1 MKQQPPQIGHE
12 PLADIVKEA
21 KPLLVVLDP
30 LRYGHT
36 CDENDTTEMMA
47 VMSWL
52 RSYANQGASIVHHIA
67 KSDGSNSRGS
77 SAIRGPPRKPRS
89 LRRSPSSSGPNL
101 DCRRIRCSNEV
112 P

>member
-36 CDENDTTEMMA
+36 CDENDSTEMMA

-52 RSYANQGASIVHHIA
+52 RSYANQGPSLPLLSVVAPRRAGQKA
-67 KSDGSNSRGS
+67 KL
-77 SAIRGPPRKPRS
+77 KPAAGW
-89 LRRSPSSSGPNL
+89 LYQP
-101 DCRRIRCSNEV
+101 V
-112 P
+112 PT